1 LRPDTEQD
9 KPIRRSAED
18 GAMDDL
24 LNETRMLRRRVNFW
38 QRTAWLL
45 LGAVVVVGSVIWQ
58 RGELR
63 RRECGRSLFDLATVA
78 HRHRLESQNR
88 SILEQQ
94 WHSTEHAGTKLA
106 PIHYDLIVENWL
118 MKPRAGESLPLA
130 VCREAHFLALSR
142 GRNVL
147 IRDDK
152 GLRVEWRSEEA
163 VAPVVELAARDNV
176 NH

>member
-1 LRPDTEQD
+1 M
-9 KPIRRSAED
+9 KPNDVRSAPRSTADD

-45 LGAVVVVGSVIWQ
+45 LGGVVIVGTVIWQ

-63 RRECGRSLFDLATVA
+63 RRECAKSLHDLAVNA
-78 HRHRLESQNR
+78 FQNKIEHQNR
-88 SILEQQ
+88 TILEQQ
-94 WHSTEHAGTKLA
+94 WLTTDHSNTTFE
-106 PIHYDLIVENWL
+106 PIHYDLVVENWVIQP
-118 MKPRAGESLPLA
+118 KPGETLPLA
-130 VCREAHFLALSR
+130 VCRETHFLAFSR

-147 IRDDK
+147 LRDDK
-152 GLRVEWRSEEA
+152 GLRVEWRSDEA
-163 VAPVVELAARDNV
+163 AAAIVQLAARDNV